1 MQPTL
6 CAGRTIPDDSPFTV
20 QWPQNG
26 LMWQPGDLD
35 PADGSRTEQV
45 AALISRRIERGDLA
59 IGSRLPG
66 ERRLAERLGVSRV
79 TVVRALDLLREEG
92 ALSTRHGAGS
102 QVLPLDRWA
111 DPVAPRST
119 VQRLAW
125 AAGGGEAGAAGS
137 SLIDLRHATT
147 AAPHEVAEAVARL
160 QQGALAQAMSGD
172 GPPRGGS
179 LALRERLAARL
190 TADGTA
196 TDPAQLTLTTGAAS
210 ALEALV
216 AAADG
221 ASGTVLTETPTYPAA
236 LDIFRRHGLEVVGW
250 PAGAQGWDVDQ
261 LVHLCRRHLPVLVYL
276 QADNHNP
283 TGLSL
288 PGDRRSEVVS
298 EVLRTGALLVSDET
312 LRPLWLGGDPQA
324 APLSAHPEVV
334 GIGSLSKTVWGGL
347 RVGWIR
353 SSGLL
358 RRRVLESAPP
368 GLLSPGAVD
377 ELLAGELL
385 GLAGPVTDRRRG
397 RLRAN
402 LAGLEEA
409 LATLPDVAWTTPTGG
424 MTLWLELLADR
435 PRQLVDRAREA
446 GLLLSHAELFTPD
459 QASRQHLRIPFT
471 APADTLA
478 GAVARLGR
486 LMREQSGR

>member
-1 MQPTL
+1 
-6 CAGRTIPDDSPFTV
+6 
-20 QWPQNG
+20 
-26 LMWQPGDLD
+26 MWHPGDLD
-35 PADGSRTEQV
+35 PADGTRTEQV

-66 ERRLAERLGVSRV
+66 ERALAERLGVSRV
-79 TVVRALDLLREEG
+79 TVVRALDLLRGEG

-111 DPVAPRST
+111 DPVAPLST
-119 VQRLAW
+119 VQRSAD
-125 AAGGGEAGAAGS
+125 AATGGDGWP
-137 SLIDLRHATT
+137 LIDLRHATT
-147 AAPHEVAEAVARL
+147 AAPHEVAAAVARL
-160 QQGALAQAMSGD
+160 QQGALAEAMTGD

-179 LALRERLAARL
+179 LVLRERLADRL

-216 AAADG
+216 AGVDH

-250 PAGAQGWDVDQ
+250 PAGAHGWDVDQ
-261 LVHLCRRHLPVLVYL
+261 LAHLCRRHRPGLVYL

-288 PGDRRSEVVS
+288 PTDRRAPVVA
-298 EVLRTGALLVSDET
+298 EVLRAGALLVSDET
-312 LRPLWLGGDPQA
+312 LRPLWLQDTPQA
-324 APLSAHPEVV
+324 APLSAHPKVV

-353 SSGLL
+353 SSRLQ

-377 ELLAGELL
+377 ELLAGELM
-385 GLAGPVTDRRRG
+385 GLAGQVTERRRG
-397 RLRAN
+397 LLRAN

-435 PRQLVDRAREA
+435 PRQLVARARRA

-471 APADTLA
+471 AQRDTLA
-478 GAVARLGR
+478 GAVARLAELMGGPGR
-486 LMREQSGR
+486 